1 MQKIP
6 HQYLVFVIKDYI
18 INPSFLWSI
27 SPLCESLTWMLLQLN
42 HCSSSVLLCAALYWI
57 WECLHYLS

>member
-42 HCSSSVLLCAALYWI
+42 HCSSSVLLFIGFGNVYI
-57 WECLHYLS
+57 T